1 MTQSETEEDGGLHGS
16 ESKNVSYQSWLTDV
30 QNPLNWS
37 PLRKWMIVWLL
48 VITNT
53 IAYARSGMP
62 AAPIPLPFQ

>member
-1 MTQSETEEDGGLHGS
+1 MTQSETEEDDGLHGS
-16 ESKNVSYQSWLTDV
+16 EPKNVSHQSWFTDV

-53 IAYARSGMP
+53 IA
-62 AAPIPLPFQ
+62 

>member
-30 QNPLNWS
+30 QNPLKWS

-53 IAYARSGMP
+53 IA
-62 AAPIPLPFQ
+62 